1 MAFFAKNSQN
11 IPKITLEKIM
21 VTTNDIQW
29 AGERTIKRFRVAREG
44 QTVDGR
50 ALTQQQIIDMAE
62 TYDPVEYTAR
72 INVEHMSGWGGLKS
86 EQYPCLGDVI
96 ACDCVLETFRIEGK
110 DVKLMSL
117 YATLSALPQLV
128 EANKNG
134 QKLFTS
140 IEYYP
145 KFADTGRAYLVGL
158 AVTDTP
164 ASRGTQPLKFQKN
177 QNTQTTTSDFMEIY
191 MTTTQPT
198 TPDDHE
204 PQPTSEPKKQTVQQE
219 STFLEKFTAIFSKKD
234 GLSAEQETA
243 ILQGFSTLKSE
254 IDDQTRKYDA
264 LSNQFNDLSK
274 QYAELKSDFDKL
286 SENLS
291 KQTTETPTPPVGVG
305 HQLTNY

>member
-1 MAFFAKNSQN
+1 MADINQ
-11 IPKITLEKIM
+11 
-21 VTTNDIQW
+21 DIQW

-62 TYDPVEYTAR
+62 TYNPVEYTAR

-96 ACDCVLETFRIEGK
+96 ACDCVLESFRINGK

-117 YATLSALPQLV
+117 YATLSALPQLL

-140 IEYYP
+140 IEFYP
-145 KFADTGRAYLVGL
+145 KFADTGRAYLVGI

-164 ASRGTQPLKFQKN
+164 ASRGTQPLKFQKT
-177 QNTQTTTSDFMEIY
+177 QDTQTTASDFMEIH
-191 MTTTQPT
+191 MSTTTQN
-198 TPDDHE
+198 
-204 PQPTSEPKKQTVQQE
+204 QTSEPQQPSESEKQTV
-219 STFLEKFTAIFSKKD
+219 SSDSSFLEKFTAIFSKKD
-234 GLSAEQETA
+234 GLTAEQETA
-243 ILQGFSTLKSE
+243 ILQGFSTLKGE
-254 IDDQTRKYDA
+254 IDAQNSKYDA

-274 QYAELKSDFDKL
+274 QYADLKSDFDKVT
-286 SENLS
+286 ENLS
-291 KQTTETPTPPVGVG
+291 KQTTETPLPPVGVG
-305 HQLTNY
+305 HQLTDY

>member
-1 MAFFAKNSQN
+1 MAD
-11 IPKITLEKIM
+11 
-21 VTTNDIQW
+21 TNQDIQW

-62 TYDPVEYTAR
+62 TYNPVEYTAR

-96 ACDCVLETFRIEGK
+96 ACDCVLESFRINGK

-140 IEYYP
+140 IEFYP
-145 KFADTGRAYLVGL
+145 KFADTGRAYLVGI

-164 ASRGTQPLKFQKN
+164 ASRGTQPLKFQKT
-177 QNTQTTTSDFMEIY
+177 QDTQTTASDFMEIH
-191 MTTTQPT
+191 MSATTQN
-198 TPDDHE
+198 
-204 PQPTSEPKKQTVQQE
+204 QTSEPQQPSESEKQTV
-219 STFLEKFTAIFSKKD
+219 SSDSSFLEKFTAIFSKKD
-234 GLSAEQETA
+234 GLTAEQETA
-243 ILQGFSTLKSE
+243 ILQGFSTLKGE
-254 IDDQTRKYDA
+254 IDAQNSKYDA

-274 QYAELKSDFDKL
+274 QYADLKSDFDKVT
-286 SENLS
+286 ENLS
-291 KQTTETPTPPVGVG
+291 KQTTETPLPPVGVG
-305 HQLTNY
+305 HQLTDY

>member
-1 MAFFAKNSQN
+1 MADINQ
-11 IPKITLEKIM
+11 
-21 VTTNDIQW
+21 DIQW

-62 TYDPVEYTAR
+62 TYNPVEYTAR

-96 ACDCVLETFRIEGK
+96 ACDCVLESFRINGK

-140 IEYYP
+140 IEFYP

-164 ASRGTQPLKFQKN
+164 ASRGTQALKFQKK
-177 QNTQTTTSDFMEIY
+177 QTTQTTTSDFMEIH
-191 MTTTQPT
+191 MSVTAH
-198 TPDDHE
+198 TPQQH
-204 PQPTSEPKKQTVQQE
+204 SEPEKQTLATDN
-219 STFLEKFTAIFSKKD
+219 TFLEKFANIFSKKT
-234 GLSAEQETA
+234 GLTDEQETA
-243 ILQGFSTLKSE
+243 ILQGFSTLKGE
-254 IDDQTRKYDA
+254 IDAQNSKYDA

-286 SENLS
+286 TENLS
-291 KQTTETPTPPVGVG
+291 KQTTETPLPVVGVG
-305 HQLTNY
+305 HQLTDY

>member
-1 MAFFAKNSQN
+1 MADTNQN
-11 IPKITLEKIM
+11 
-21 VTTNDIQW
+21 IQW

-72 INVEHMSGWGGLKS
+72 INVEHMSGWSGLKS

-96 ACDCVLETFRIEGK
+96 ACDCVLESFRINDK

-140 IEYYP
+140 IEFYP

-164 ASRGTQPLKFQKN
+164 ASRGTQPLKFRKN
-177 QNTQTTTSDFMEIY
+177 QDHQTTTSDFMEIH
-191 MTTTQPT
+191 MSTTAH
-198 TPDDHE
+198 TPE
-204 PQPTSEPKKQTVQQE
+204 PQQPSEPEKQTVATD

-234 GLSAEQETA
+234 GLTAEQETA
-243 ILQGFSTLKSE
+243 ILQGFSTLKGE
-254 IDDQTRKYDA
+254 IDAQNSKYNA

-274 QYAELKSDFDKL
+274 QYADLKSDFDKL
-286 SENLS
+286 TENLS
-291 KQTTETPTPPVGVG
+291 NQTTETPTPPVGVG
-305 HQLTNY
+305 HQLTDY

>member
-1 MAFFAKNSQN
+1 MAD
-11 IPKITLEKIM
+11 
-21 VTTNDIQW
+21 TNQDIQW

-62 TYDPVEYTAR
+62 TYNPVEYTAR

-96 ACDCVLETFRIEGK
+96 ACDCVLESFRINGK

-140 IEYYP
+140 IEFYP
-145 KFADTGRAYLVGL
+145 KFADTGRAYLVGI

-164 ASRGTQPLKFQKN
+164 ASRGTQALKFQKT
-177 QNTQTTTSDFMEIY
+177 QDTQTTASDFMEIH
-191 MTTTQPT
+191 MSATTQN
-198 TPDDHE
+198 
-204 PQPTSEPKKQTVQQE
+204 QTSEPQQPSESEKQTV
-219 STFLEKFTAIFSKKD
+219 SSDSSFLEKFTAIFSKKD
-234 GLSAEQETA
+234 GLTAEQETA
-243 ILQGFSTLKSE
+243 ILQGFSTLKGE
-254 IDDQTRKYDA
+254 IDAQNSKYDA

-274 QYAELKSDFDKL
+274 QYSDLKSDFDKVT
-286 SENLS
+286 ENLS
-291 KQTTETPTPPVGVG
+291 KQTTETPLPPVGVG
-305 HQLTNY
+305 HQLTDY